1 MSNFIIGLTG
11 GIGSGKTTIANM
23 FAEFGIDLIDADI
36 IARQVV
42 AKNSPALNAIAQ
54 HFGTSILLNDG
65 MLDRA
70 KLRTEIFADEQKK
83 QWLNQLLHPL
93 IRQHILAKIDTAT
106 SQYCLLVAPL
116 LIENKLNEYVNRV
129 LVIDVS
135 ESCQIE
141 RTTLRDSNNA
151 QQVQNIINSQLARA
165 KRLAVADDVIDNN
178 TNDLQQVQQ
187 QVKLLHQQYLKLSAT
202 C

>member
-42 AKNSPALNAIAQ
+42 AKNSPALDAIKE
-54 HFGTSILLNDG
+54 HFGTSIILNDG
-65 MLDRA
+65 MLNRT
-70 KLRTEIFADEQKK
+70 KLRAEIFADEQKK

-93 IRQHILAKIDTAT
+93 IRQHILAEIDTST

-116 LIENKLNEYVNRV
+116 LIENNLTAYVNRI

-135 ESCQIE
+135 ESCQIA

-151 QQVQNIINSQLARA
+151 QQVQNIINSQLSRT

-178 TNDLQQVQQ
+178 TSNLQQVQQ